1 MRNKIQHLVFGTFK
15 KPCRNAEGERRISL
29 KPKSIQI
36 LRSYLSLNDAIGR
49 TFLLSLSLMLSL
61 QVSTVNAQ
69 NPKGKYGT
77 FALTN
82 ATIQTVT
89 KGVIQNGTVVMSGG
103 KITAVGTNVSI
114 PAGAETI
121 DCKGQW
127 IYPGMIDG
135 GTSLGLVEI
144 SAISRTVD
152 NNEVGDIVPQMKAL
166 TAVNPNSVL
175 VPVTRVS
182 GVTTVIASPDGGL
195 LPGTAA
201 LINLNGYTPDQMYAG
216 FEAVVM
222 NFPNT
227 GRRGF
232 FDRRTDED
240 IKKASEKAMQKL
252 NDAWDKAVQY
262 HKVDSATKGKGVG
275 YYPELQALLPVVR
288 GEQMLMIEVNASKDI
303 TAALKWMKEKKI
315 KKVTLTGVLEGWR
328 VADEI
333 AKAGI
338 PVIAGPVQAVP
349 SREYDRYD
357 KAYANPGLL
366 KAAGVKV
373 AIRTNGTENV
383 RNLPYHAAY
392 AASYGLG
399 KEEALRAVTIVPA
412 EIFGVADRL
421 GSIEVGKIATLFVSD
436 GDPFETKTTI
446 TQVYIDGWQIPMVSR
461 HTQLYD
467 EFLKREPGLKKN

>member
-1 MRNKIQHLVFGTFK
+1 MKNNIQ
-15 KPCRNAEGERRISL
+15 N
-29 KPKSIQI
+29 
-36 LRSYLSLNDAIGR
+36 
-49 TFLLSLSLMLSL
+49 LLSLFLLL
-61 QVSTVNAQ
+61 AVLTVHAQ
-69 NPKGKYGT
+69 MAKGKYGT

-82 ATIQTVT
+82 ATIQTIT
-89 KGVIQNGTVVMSGG
+89 KGVIQNGTVVISGG
-103 KITAVGTNVSI
+103 KITAVGTSVSI
-114 PAGAETI
+114 PQGAEVI

-135 GTSLGLVEI
+135 GTSLGIVEI
-144 SAISRTVD
+144 NAIARTVD
-152 NNEVGDIVPQMKAL
+152 NSEVGDIVPQMKAL

-175 VPVTRVS
+175 IPVTRVS
-182 GVTTVIASPDGGL
+182 GVTTVITAPDGGL

-201 LINLNGYTPDQMYAG
+201 LINLHGYTPDQLYAG
-216 FEAVVM
+216 FEAIVV

-227 GRRGF
+227 GRRGS
-232 FDRRTDED
+232 FDRRTDEE
-240 IKKASEKAMQKL
+240 IKKASEKAMEKL

-262 HKVDSATKGKGVG
+262 HKLDSATKGKGVG
-275 YYPELQALLPVVR
+275 YYPELQALMPAVR
-288 GEQMLMIEVNASKDI
+288 GEKMLMIEVNASKDI
-303 TAALKWMKEKKI
+303 LAALKWI
-315 KKVTLTGVLEGWR
+315 NDKKVKRVLLSGVQEGWR

-338 PVIAGPVQAVP
+338 AVIAGPVQAVP

-366 KAAGVKV
+366 KKAGVKV
-373 AIRTNGTENV
+373 AIRTAGTENV

-392 AASYGLG
+392 AASYGMG

-412 EIFGVADRL
+412 EIFGVADKV
-421 GSIEVGKIATLFVSD
+421 GSIEVGKNATLFVSD

-467 EFLKREPGLKKN
+467 EFLKRDPGVSKTQK